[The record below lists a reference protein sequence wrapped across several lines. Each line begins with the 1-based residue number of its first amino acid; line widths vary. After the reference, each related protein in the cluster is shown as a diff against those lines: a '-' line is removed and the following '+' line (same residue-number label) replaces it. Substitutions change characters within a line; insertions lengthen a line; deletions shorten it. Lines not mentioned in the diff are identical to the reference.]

1 VRGRVTGAC
10 YGLSM
15 VSKVTES
22 PTLEQGATASTAPS
36 PDQRLTVRAA
46 VNDWI
51 GRSFPLHRSL
61 VAHEQPVWR
70 SRDSLWA
77 AELVSKRP
85 GAPALSLGEV
95 LISESAKVVTVPDT
109 DSVLRKLEAVPRPED
124 RPELDRVSGD
134 GWALHWGDGV
144 AAAASLEDKS
154 VRLLLT
160 DPPYGISRRYA
171 CENQVPRRLRSDGT
185 DFIMPRGWFGDWD
198 VSVDPA
204 AWTAAV
210 LPKVGG
216 WAVTFCAQ
224 AQIGVY
230 CDLFTAA
237 GLVAVGPMVWQK
249 TNPVPFN
256 ARFKPVNAWEALVV
270 GKRPGTPF
278 NGHNVHNVFLHKSPS
293 PQQRIHPTQKPLPL
307 IAEFVEMFSNP
318 GDLVFDPFAG
328 SATTLVAA
336 RDAQRAVVGWEADP
350 GIFAAATERLG
361 ML

>member
-1 VRGRVTGAC
+1 MSQEPATFP
-10 YGLSM
+10 SM
-15 VSKVTES
+15 ASKMTES
-22 PTLEQGATASTAPS
+22 PTLTQKAGTTVALS

-61 VAHEQPVWR
+61 VAHKQPVWR
-70 SRDSLWA
+70 SRDNLWA

-85 GAPALSLGEV
+85 GAPTLSLGEV
-95 LISESAKVVTVPDT
+95 LISESARVMAAPDT
-109 DSVLRKLEAVPRPED
+109 DSVLRKLKSASRPEH
-124 RPELDRVSGD
+124 RPELDCISGD
-134 GWALHWGDGV
+134 DWSLHCGDGI
-144 AAAASLEDKS
+144 AAAASLQDKS
-154 VRLLLT
+154 VGLLLT

-171 CENQVPRRLRSDGT
+171 CEDQVPRRLRRDGT

-198 VSVDPA
+198 ASVEPE
-204 AWTAAV
+204 AWTTVV

-224 AQIGVY
+224 AQIGIY

-256 ARFKPVNAWEALVV
+256 ARFKPINAWEALVI
-270 GKRPGTPF
+270 GKRPGVPF
-278 NGHNVHNVFLHKSPS
+278 NGQNVHNVFLHKSPS

-307 IAEFVEMFSNP
+307 IAEFVELFSRP
-318 GDLVFDPFAG
+318 GDLVLDPFAG

-336 RDAQRAVVGWEADP
+336 RDAHRTVLGWEADP
-350 GIFAAATERLG
+350 AIFAAAVKRLG
-361 ML
+361 MM